1 MEIAISS
8 MDIYEK
14 IDIEFIKGKKD
25 IIENAK
31 LCIIDTNIPKD
42 VINYIV
48 KNFKAIFFLDTVS
61 TTKAEKVKD
70 IIGNFHTIKP
80 NKLET
85 EVLTGIEIKDFDD
98 LKKGA
103 ETLHKKGAKRV
114 FITLGG
120 DGVFY
125 SDSKVMGHKK
135 TPKIDLINATGAG
148 DAFVAALAYGYINS
162 LKLEDVVD
170 LAMYASIAAL
180 SHEETINP
188 KMSIEEVKLKMK
200 ENERC

>member
-31 LCIIDTNIPKD
+31 LCIIDTNIPED

-48 KNFKAIFFLDTVS
+48 SNFKSVFFLVTVS
-61 TTKAEKVKD
+61 TDKDEKVKD
-70 IIGNFHTIKP
+70 IIGSFHTIKP
-80 NKLET
+80 SRLEV
-85 EVLTGIEIKDFDD
+85 EVLTGIKIKDFDD
-98 LKKGA
+98 LKKAA
-103 ETLHKKGAKRV
+103 EILHKKGVKRV

-135 TPKIDLINATGAG
+135 T
-148 DAFVAALAYGYINS
+148 
-162 LKLEDVVD
+162 
-170 LAMYASIAAL
+170 
-180 SHEETINP
+180 H
-188 KMSIEEVKLKMK
+188 
-200 ENERC
+200 